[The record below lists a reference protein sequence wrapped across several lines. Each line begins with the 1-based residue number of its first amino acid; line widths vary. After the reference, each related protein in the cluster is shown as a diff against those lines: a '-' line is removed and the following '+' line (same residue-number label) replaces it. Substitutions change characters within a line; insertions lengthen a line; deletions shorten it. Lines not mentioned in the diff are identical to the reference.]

1 MDEDGPHAP
10 ELTSPLCRDGG
21 SDPRT
26 FQYHRPSLPK
36 IVIDYGF
43 QCLAYRLGA
52 PYVTSAQVLRRTSKD
67 LLVRRVKVMQLRA
80 GYRVG
85 SSLQG
90 EPDRIYGQNVN
101 TVAGGQVS
109 GYRGL
114 PNSRTA
120 SYREY
125 LPRRSR
131 QETTSFKHPTLWNE
145 PLEHC
150 HCRRHVLRSR

>member
-1 MDEDGPHAP
+1 MDEDGPHALV
-10 ELTSPLCRDGG
+10 LTSPLCRDGG

-43 QCLAYRLGA
+43 QRLAYRLGA
-52 PYVTSAQVLRRTSKD
+52 PYVTPAQVLRRTSKD

-85 SSLQG
+85 SGLQG

-101 TVAGGQVS
+101 TIAGGPS
-109 GYRGL
+109 LWL
-114 PNSRTA
+114 PWSSQQPHRLLSRVPSKA
-120 SYREY
+120 
-125 LPRRSR
+125 
-131 QETTSFKHPTLWNE
+131 
-145 PLEHC
+145 
-150 HCRRHVLRSR
+150 V

>member
-1 MDEDGPHAP
+1 
-10 ELTSPLCRDGG
+10 
-21 SDPRT
+21 
-26 FQYHRPSLPK
+26 
-36 IVIDYGF
+36 
-43 QCLAYRLGA
+43 
-52 PYVTSAQVLRRTSKD
+52 
-67 LLVRRVKVMQLRA
+67 MQLRA

-125 LPRRSR
+125 LPRRST
-131 QETTSFKHPTLWNE
+131 QEMTSIKHPAQQDD
-145 PLEHC
+145 PLEYTPLPKSHIA
-150 HCRRHVLRSR
+150 VSMIPLMKSAFESV

>member
-1 MDEDGPHAP
+1 MDEDGPHALV
-10 ELTSPLCRDGG
+10 LTSPSCRDRG

-43 QCLAYRLGA
+43 QRLAYRLGA
-52 PYVTSAQVLRRTSKD
+52 PYVTSAQVLRHTSKD
-67 LLVRRVKVMQLRA
+67 LLVRRVKVMQFRA

-85 SSLQG
+85 SSLHG

-120 SYREY
+120 SYREH
-125 LPRRSR
+125 LPRRST
-131 QETTSFKHPTLWNE
+131 QEVTSIKHPTLWNE

-150 HCRRHVLRSR
+150 RRRGRALRSR